1 MAISPQLQR
10 LQRRIDRI
18 PAAIIEEIGPTL
30 AKQGDRLAERIADA
44 APKDTGALADS
55 VAVTLPGQSTP
66 AYSQPGGA
74 RVARE
79 NEVLVT
85 VGNHAVRYPHL
96 VEYGT
101 ADAPAQPY
109 FWATYHA
116 LKKSLGA
123 AVRRDMR
130 AIIKRYWAE

>member
-10 LQRRIDRI
+10 FQRRIDRI
-18 PAAIIEEIGPTL
+18 PEAIREEMAPTL
-30 AKQGDRLAERIADA
+30 TKQGDRLASAIAKA
-44 APKDTGALADS
+44 APHDTGELADS
-55 VAVTLPGQSTP
+55 VEVTSPGQSTP

-74 RVARE
+74 RTARE

-109 FWATYHA
+109 FWPTYHA
-116 LKKSLGA
+116 KKKSLG
-123 AVRRDMR
+123 VGIRRDMR
-130 AIIKRYWAE
+130 QIIKKYWTE